1 MTNFAR
7 WSGSIWVVKHFGVDR
22 PLIMVTVLLVL
33 FGLIMVWSSTM
44 ILAKEQYG
52 DSTHFLKKQLI
63 GVAIGAFMALIIVL
77 LKYPFY
83 MNHRLV
89 LIGMVL
95 IVMALIAVFFF
106 GKINGSYRWI
116 RLAGMSIQPSE
127 FAKIILVLFLASVLG
142 RKETDVNN
150 LKRLATLLI
159 PYFVALLLILR
170 EPDYG
175 SFFLILMVTAIML
188 FVAGLKLRYF
198 VFGGAAIIPVS
209 VFMVLSNP
217 ERLNRI
223 MAFLHPEEYIKSYGF
238 QATQSIFALGSGGLF
253 GQGLGN
259 STQKL
264 YFLPYAYTDFIYA
277 IIGEETGLIGSLIIM
292 SFFVFIFIRGLSI
305 AKFSGNRQAYLL
317 VLGLVSMLV
326 FQALINISVNLSVLP
341 TKGIALPLISIGG
354 TSMMASLVIIGIVLN
369 VSRQRKTVLLND

>member
-1 MTNFAR
+1 
-7 WSGSIWVVKHFGVDR
+7 
-22 PLIMVTVLLVL
+22 VLLVL

-44 ILAKEQYG
+44 LMAKEQYG
-52 DSTHFLKKQLI
+52 DSAHFLKKQVA
-63 GVAIGAFMALIIVL
+63 GVAIGAVIALIIVM

-83 MNHRLV
+83 LNHRLV
-89 LIGMVL
+89 FMATILIILTLV
-95 IVMALIAVFFF
+95 AVFFF
-106 GKINGSYRWI
+106 GKINGSFRWI
-116 RLAGMSIQPSE
+116 RIAGQSLQPSE
-127 FAKIILVLFLASVLG
+127 FAKIVLVLYLASVLG
-142 RKETDVNN
+142 RKDTDVNN

-175 SFFLILMVTAIML
+175 SFFLILTVTAIML
-188 FVAGLKLRYF
+188 FVAGMKLRYF
-198 VFGGAAIIPVS
+198 ALGGAAIIPIS

-223 MAFLHPEEYIKSYGF
+223 LAFLHPEDYIKTYGF

-277 IIGEETGLIGSLIIM
+277 IIGEETGLIGALIIM
-292 SFFVFIFIRGLSI
+292 SFFVIIFIRGLSI
-305 AKFSGNRQAYLL
+305 AKYSGNRQAYLL
-317 VLGLVSMLV
+317 VLGLVSLLV
-326 FQALINISVNLSVLP
+326 IQALINISVNLSVLP

-354 TSMMASLVIIGIVLN
+354 SSMMASLILIGIVLN

>member
-1 MTNFAR
+1 M
-7 WSGSIWVVKHFGVDR
+7 VKNIAIDR

-44 ILAKEQYG
+44 IMAKEQYNDG
-52 DSTHFLKKQLI
+52 YHFLKKQI
-63 GVAIGAFMALIIVL
+63 AGVAIGAVLALIITL
-77 LKYPFY
+77 FRYPFY
-83 MNHRLV
+83 LNHRFVLLLTCFTVLALV
-89 LIGMVL
+89 
-95 IVMALIAVFFF
+95 AVFFF

-116 RLAGMSIQPSE
+116 RLAGMSLQPSE
-127 FAKIILVLFLASVLG
+127 FAKIVLVLYLASVLG
-142 RKETDVNN
+142 RKNMDVNN
-150 LKRLATLLI
+150 LKKLGILLI
-159 PYFVALLLILR
+159 PFFIAILLILR

-175 SFFLILMVTAIML
+175 SFFLIMAVTTIML
-188 FVAGLKLRYF
+188 FVAGLKLRF
-198 VFGGAAIIPVS
+198 FFLGAMAVVPFS

-217 ERLNRI
+217 ERLNRVL
-223 MAFLHPEEYIKSYGF
+223 AFLHPEEYIKTYGF

-277 IIGEETGLIGSLIIM
+277 IIGEETGLIGALIIM
-292 SFFVFIFIRGLSI
+292 SLFVVIFVRGLSI
-305 AKFSGNRQAYLL
+305 AKYSGNRQAYLL

-326 FQALINISVNLSVLP
+326 VQAMINISVNLSVLP

-354 TSMMASLVIIGIVLN
+354 SSMMASLIIVGIVLN